1 MRLLFF
7 LLPAVAFAQ
16 PIVVGGSS
24 SGGISQDSITTN
36 FVDAGTI
43 FVTTEN
49 AGTFNSSFID
59 AGAIRVG
66 GKAVDFWL
74 VDDFCLGTSTANTC
88 SGGAELTW
96 SPNSVYLGNVT
107 SGEGMQISGT
117 SVAINKGGGVFGG
130 TQRKL
135 VVAQNTNPQLIQHGH
150 GAMTAG
156 ALAVTFTDTYGAAPD
171 CACTHTSTTNLN
183 GCAID
188 TANPAT
194 TAGVTF
200 TVTLG
205 GTDRVDWTCV
215 GDR

>member
-1 MRLLFF
+1 MKTLF
-7 LLPAVAFAQ
+7 LLATLASVPLAPTLIEGQCRDRCA
-16 PIVVGGSS
+16 PTSS
-24 SGGISQDSITTN
+24 SSSAATTSPL
-36 FVDAGTI
+36 
-43 FVTTEN
+43 TT
-49 AGTFNSSFID
+49 SFID

-66 GKAVDFWL
+66 GKAADFWL
-74 VDDFCLGTSTANTC
+74 LDDFCLGTSTANTC

-135 VVAQNTNPQLIQHGH
+135 VVAQNANPQLLQHGH

-156 ALAVTFTDTYGAAPD
+156 SLAVSFSDTYSVAPD
-171 CACTHTSTTNLN
+171 CTCTHTSTTNLN
-183 GCAID
+183 SCAID

-194 TAGVTF
+194 TTAVTF